1 MIFFMLEIW
10 LSFIQFIMK
19 KCFSD
24 FVGWL
29 SFFNLY
35 KYFLIIESCVEGLIL
50 EIMDGV
56 FFDWYEFYVGGKQD
70 EIYKVRIR
78 IILEI
83 NFSLNISGK
92 LEIYVM

>member
-1 MIFFMLEIW
+1 
-10 LSFIQFIMK
+10 MK

-56 FFDWYEFYVGGKQD
+56 FFDWYEFYVGGK
-70 EIYKVRIR
+70 
-78 IILEI
+78 
-83 NFSLNISGK
+83 
-92 LEIYVM
+92 